1 MIIAYGIDF
10 GTTNTAVV
18 GRIATEHGVT
28 AKPYGENNQP
38 FPSLVA
44 LHPQKSPL
52 FGMEVK
58 RRRGQLRRDGYVI
71 ISSFKS
77 VLGRDKP
84 IKVGGK
90 NYSPLDV
97 AMLFLKYVKESVE
110 KQTGIPMTQAAISI
124 PVDYNPLQRHALR
137 QAAEKAGILVQT
149 FVSEPTAAYIRCREE
164 IAGAS
169 NIAVFDWGGGTL
181 DVSILTVEK
190 GIVHE
195 LAIDGK
201 AFGGNNIDEMI
212 ARHIH
217 ARIMRG
223 MDAPKEFSDITAA
236 ERDEILNKCEEA
248 KKVLSTQDD
257 ARIRLMNYGGRP
269 MIRESISL
277 EEFQSL
283 TAEKME
289 EAARFLLQTASKAGV
304 TLEQLDAVLMVG
316 GSCEMR
322 PIVRHLEKLGG
333 DRVYRPDN
341 VQWVVAGGA
350 AVLAEKQPVYRLE
363 RDFGVLLSDGSVY
376 PVFKAGDSVPC
387 ESEELSFGV
396 VEDTTNAVFILA
408 DSQKEELHRM
418 LVPVKGFT
426 SEGLRM
432 RASIDRDMIAY
443 VSVHSTYM
451 ERTERN
457 AKIYHLGFVYHIE

>member
-58 RRRGQLRRDGYVI
+58 RRRGQLRE
-71 ISSFKS
+71 
-77 VLGRDKP
+77 KP

-217 ARIMRG
+217 ASFQTSQQRSG
-223 MDAPKEFSDITAA
+223 TKFSI
-236 ERDEILNKCEEA
+236 NV
-248 KKVLSTQDD
+248 KK
-257 ARIRLMNYGGRP
+257 
-269 MIRESISL
+269 
-277 EEFQSL
+277 
-283 TAEKME
+283 
-289 EAARFLLQTASKAGV
+289 
-304 TLEQLDAVLMVG
+304 
-316 GSCEMR
+316 
-322 PIVRHLEKLGG
+322 
-333 DRVYRPDN
+333 
-341 VQWVVAGGA
+341 
-350 AVLAEKQPVYRLE
+350 
-363 RDFGVLLSDGSVY
+363 
-376 PVFKAGDSVPC
+376 
-387 ESEELSFGV
+387 
-396 VEDTTNAVFILA
+396 
-408 DSQKEELHRM
+408 QKKFFPHRM
-418 LVPVKGFT
+418 MP
-426 SEGLRM
+426 
-432 RASIDRDMIAY
+432 AY
-443 VSVHSTYM
+443 
-451 ERTERN
+451 
-457 AKIYHLGFVYHIE
+457 A